1 MFRICLQNDISASG
15 LELFPPDRYTLSTEL
30 SRADAILVRS
40 AKLHDIELPD
50 TLMAIARA
58 GVGVN
63 NIPIDACTQRGIA
76 VFNTPGANANGV
88 KELVLAAMLLS
99 SRRLYSGVTWAQS
112 LRDSGADVPRAVER
126 GKAQFAGPELKGKR
140 LGVIGL
146 GAVGTMVANDAL
158 ALGME
163 VIGYDKYISV
173 DAAWGLSRHVV
184 KASSLEHLLSISDY
198 VTLHVPL
205 TSSTEGMLAD
215 REFKLMRSGVRVIN
229 LARGEL
235 VDTESLMRAI
245 DGGVVACY
253 VTDFP
258 TAELLG
264 HDQIIPIPHLGAS
277 TPEAE
282 ENCAAMAVRR
292 LRDYLERG
300 VVSHSVNFPDCD
312 LATIQGVR
320 FVVAHRNI
328 PNMIGQITTA
338 LARDQLNITELLNAH
353 RGDLGY
359 TIIDVEGQ
367 PGADALRSIRAID
380 GVRVARVVGGPEPG
394 TRWPGDTNGGIS

>member
-1 MFRICLQNDISASG
+1 MFRISLLNEISESG
-15 LELFPPDRYTLSTEL
+15 LELFPSERYTLSTET
-30 SRADAILVRS
+30 SDADAILVRS
-40 AKLHDIELPD
+40 AKLHDIEFPD
-50 TLMAIARA
+50 TLKAIARA

-63 NIPIDACTQRGIA
+63 NIPVESCTKRGIA

-88 KELVLAAMLLS
+88 KELVIAAMLLS
-99 SRRLYSGVTWAQS
+99 SRRIYAGISWAQS
-112 LRDSGADVPRAVER
+112 LRDGGADVPRAVER
-126 GKAQFAGPELKGKR
+126 SKAQFAGPELMGKR

-184 KASSLEHLLSISDY
+184 KAPSLEHLLTISDY

-205 TSSTEGMLAD
+205 NSGTEAMLAD

-235 VDTESLMRAI
+235 VDTESLLRAI

-264 HDQIIPIPHLGAS
+264 HHQIIPIPHLGAS

-300 VVSHSVNFPDCD
+300 VVAHSVNFPDCE
-312 LATIQGVR
+312 LAMIQGVR
-320 FVVAHRNI
+320 YVVAHRNI
-328 PNMIGQITTA
+328 PNMIGQITTV
-338 LARDQLNITELLNAH
+338 LAREQLNITELLNSH
-353 RGDLGY
+353 RGNLGY

-367 PGADALRSIRAID
+367 PGPDALRSVRAIE
-380 GVRVARVVGGPEPG
+380 GVAMARVVGGAVP
-394 TRWPGDTNGGIS
+394 DAL

>member
-1 MFRICLQNDISASG
+1 MFRICLQNEISVSG
-15 LELFPPDRYTLSTEL
+15 LDLLPADAYTLSADL
-30 SRADAILVRS
+30 ADADAILVRS
-40 AKLHDIELPD
+40 AKLRPGDLPAS
-50 TLMAIARA
+50 LKAIARA

-63 NIPIDACTQRGIA
+63 NIPVDACTQRGIA

-88 KELVLAAMLLS
+88 KELVIASMLLA
-99 SRRLYSGVTWAQS
+99 SRRIDAGIGWAQS
-112 LRDSGADVPRAVER
+112 LRGQGDDVPRAVER
-126 GKAQFAGPELKGKR
+126 GKARFAGPELKGKR

-163 VIGYDKYISV
+163 VTGYDKYISV
-173 DAAWGLSRHVV
+173 DAAWGLSRRVLR
-184 KASSLEHLLSISDY
+184 APSLEHLLGSSDY
-198 VTLHVPL
+198 VSLHVPL
-205 TSSTEGMLAD
+205 SDGTRDMLSE
-215 REFKLMRSGVRVIN
+215 REFKLMRRGVRVIN

-235 VDTESLMRAI
+235 VDNEALLQAI
-245 DGGVVACY
+245 DGGIVACY

-258 TAELLG
+258 AAELLG

-282 ENCAAMAVRR
+282 ENCAIMAVRAV
-292 LRDYLERG
+292 RDFLERG
-300 VVSHSVNFPDCD
+300 AVTRSVNFPDCD
-312 LATIQGVR
+312 LAVMHGAR

-338 LARDQLNITELLNAH
+338 LANEQLNIAELLNSH
-353 RGDLGY
+353 RGELGY

-367 PGADALRSIRAID
+367 PGPQALPSIRDID
-380 GVRVARVVGGPEPG
+380 GVAMARIITPP
-394 TRWPGDTNGGIS
+394 RHLP